1 MQKKKKKIR
10 SLKLHVSS
18 TLRKELQM
26 QISRDALYSLKLAD
40 TIKRFRNRGCKWFS
54 RTKGT
59 TGTHKK
65 LYQWHRATQ
74 CAAYAVSDSV
84 S

>member
-1 MQKKKKKIR
+1 MQKKKKKIG

-65 LYQWHRATQ
+65 YQWHRATQ
-74 CAAYAVSDSV
+74 CAAYTVSDSV